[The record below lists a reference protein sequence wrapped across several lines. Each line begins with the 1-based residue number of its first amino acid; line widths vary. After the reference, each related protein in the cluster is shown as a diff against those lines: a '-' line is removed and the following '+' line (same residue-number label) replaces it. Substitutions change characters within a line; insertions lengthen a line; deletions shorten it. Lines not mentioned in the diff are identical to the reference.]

1 MRGVLVHGEDLL
13 EQSGELCLAKNT
25 ARLDVGQQVLE
36 VAHALRQRLHFAQAF
51 VYLLEPVRHLLEA
64 FTQPCFQRGLEFFID
79 GGTHFVELGGVA
91 GLQLRQLCFE
101 CLPHFGHAAGVRFT
115 QARQLQTQGV

>member
-1 MRGVLVHGEDLL
+1 M
-13 EQSGELCLAKNT
+13 
-25 ARLDVGQQVLE
+25 
-36 VAHALRQRLHFAQAF
+36 
-51 VYLLEPVRHLLEA
+51 LEA

-115 QARQLQTQGV
+115 QTRQLKTQGVGQVFLQQRQLLTEGVNLRVLGARHIARLRQQGLLKN

>member
-1 MRGVLVHGEDLL
+1 MRGVLIHRENLL
-13 EQSGELCLAKNT
+13 KQSSELRLAKNT

-36 VAHALRQRLHFAQAF
+36 VTHALRQRLHFTQAF
-51 VYLLEPVRHLLEA
+51 VHLLEPVRHLLEA

-115 QARQLQTQGV
+115 QARQLQAQGV